1 MTVIQ
6 LDVRRCRKR
15 YWTQKNDIQLNA
27 NIYFNRRGAGNSIEF
42 SDKMTKFQVL
52 SILIDLDAV
61 EALAHNLSGLNISVR
76 IN

>member
-1 MTVIQ
+1 M
-6 LDVRRCRKR
+6 DAKP
-15 YWTQKNDIQLNA
+15 DIQLNA
-27 NIYFNRRGAGNSIEF
+27 NTYFNRRGARNSIEF

-52 SILIDLDAV
+52 SSLIDLDAV